1 MQGPPDGLI
10 APPSAA
16 ARPQDNRPIIPQPA
30 APVATPAN
38 PPAASTNAPQDVRP
52 LPPRNSPRTTAVPS
66 RPATNAPQV
75 APASPARADQPPA
88 PETSP
93 DVADTS
99 TAAID
104 AAPTLIAPDSGSD
117 NGWSS
122 FTPFAAGAI
131 MLLGGI
137 FWWLRRRKAAE
148 RAAVMEAPYVA
159 PPSPNPTPQAKADPR
174 PPAPTLVRG
183 GKRAKIEVDFTPLH
197 ASTTLINFR
206 LRYAIDIRND
216 GELDAADVRVRIGL
230 FAGNQTNA
238 ASIGHWFELDEQ
250 EVHHV
255 IATLSAGESTQVE
268 GELAA
273 PIAAIGT
280 FRQGNRQGAIPI
292 LAIDCRYGHAAG
304 DSPIDAVTAK
314 AFVLGCENAEQDADA
329 NKRLAPLPI
338 DLGPSNFN
346 PLGVRDT
353 GIAKRR

>member
-1 MQGPPDGLI
+1 
-10 APPSAA
+10 
-16 ARPQDNRPIIPQPA
+16 
-30 APVATPAN
+30 
-38 PPAASTNAPQDVRP
+38 
-52 LPPRNSPRTTAVPS
+52 
-66 RPATNAPQV
+66 
-75 APASPARADQPPA
+75 
-88 PETSP
+88 
-93 DVADTS
+93 
-99 TAAID
+99 
-104 AAPTLIAPDSGSD
+104 
-117 NGWSS
+117 
-122 FTPFAAGAI
+122 
-131 MLLGGI
+131 
-137 FWWLRRRKAAE
+137 
-148 RAAVMEAPYVA
+148 MEAPYAA
-159 PPSPNPTPQAKADPR
+159 PPSPAATPAPAPKAITDTPPSPPTP
-174 PPAPTLVRG
+174 VRG

-216 GELDAADVRVRIGL
+216 GELDAAGVRARIGL

-250 EVHHV
+250 EIHHV
-255 IATLSAGESTQVE
+255 IATLSAGESTRVE

-292 LAIDCRYGHAAG
+292 LAIDCRYGHALG

-329 NKRLAPLPI
+329 SKRLAPLPI